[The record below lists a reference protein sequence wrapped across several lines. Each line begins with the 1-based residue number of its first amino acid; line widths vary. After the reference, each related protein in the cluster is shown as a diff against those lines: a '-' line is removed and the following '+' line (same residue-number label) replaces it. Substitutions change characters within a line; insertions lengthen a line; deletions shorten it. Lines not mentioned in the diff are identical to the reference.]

1 MVKLKNP
8 IRKNQFKI
16 FKDADVEAAKKLGWT
31 EVGKKPAKK
40 TKKNKK

>member
-1 MVKLKNP
+1 MVKMESPN
-8 IRKNQFKI
+8 RKGKIKI

-31 EVGKKPAKK
+31 EVGKKPVKK